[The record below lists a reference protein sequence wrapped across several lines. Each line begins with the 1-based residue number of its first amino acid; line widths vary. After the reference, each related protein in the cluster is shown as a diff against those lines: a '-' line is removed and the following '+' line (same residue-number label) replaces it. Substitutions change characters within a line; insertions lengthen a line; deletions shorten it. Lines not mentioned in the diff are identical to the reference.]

1 MSSEKRSSKKE
12 SGFEGIIKDLKQQL
26 AEQLRCLDSR
36 ADTQAAVLLEL
47 QEFYRRRADVE
58 QDYSRGLDKLHRS
71 LTQRHKELKTKR
83 EQASLLSSHGCWQQ
97 LQQQTQLEARQRAT
111 LADIYGTVL
120 PQKLARLGDDLQ
132 RAHRRCRQICT
143 ESHEEILKLI
153 NELQE
158 STKTYNTYY
167 ALFSAAEAKLQYVV
181 NQKAKLEV
189 NLPEDK
195 LDKSRKFRLV
205 EKEIVKRRNKYQDT
219 RLQALRARNDFLLC
233 LEAANATMQRFFVE
247 DLPDTLDCADA
258 GVHATLGRALLMACD
273 AQEGVLA
280 GERQAVDDL
289 RRAVSQ
295 LDARLDRQ
303 RFMEANN
310 APFMLPKKF
319 EFIPYKGDIMSRYD
333 VDPAILE
340 ETRSR
345 YDALCGRIETLKT
358 ATAEQWK
365 TMETA
370 ERSLLAMAATA
381 ELDCRAQFAA
391 GRDPPPRPTETALA
405 KQRGDQLET
414 AQFYV
419 TKFAELVS
427 DSRLLARLQVKR
439 ELLRSGL
446 SEHAPELERPA
457 RPVCAPRPR
466 RPRLGRPPTDGQPRL
481 FGGSLEEYV
490 ELSGQEIPLIVR
502 SCVRVINLYGLHHQ
516 GIFRVSGS
524 QVEINSFR
532 DSFERGEDPLA
543 DVSDASDI
551 NSAAGVLKLYLR
563 ELREPIFPTPYFDQ
577 FMEIAQLSDPEER
590 TARLREVI
598 STLPHSV
605 QLVMRYLFAFLSHL
619 SEFSDENMME
629 PYNLAICFGPTLLPI
644 PESKDQVQY
653 QNLVNELMKH
663 IILCHEEI
671 FPHDGG
677 PVYEKYISRQNHQ
690 TEEIGEAPSEVS
702 GGAGDGGDGEPD
714 AQSEDDVV
722 LRATEKDL
730 SMRIFGK
737 CEQLEAV
744 AQYDFT
750 ARSVR
755 ELSFRCGDVLTL
767 YRQVS
772 PDWWKGH
779 FRGRDGLVP
788 DKYIM
793 LKIRDEERT
802 SLLEPSPGHR
812 VTVTVVTGPAPA
824 SSTSTL
830 STRSTASVGSDSA
843 PSTSEPAVHEQQL
856 YDQQDRQQ
864 QLQQQERAAPPE
876 RPESAGG
883 GGGWVPDR
891 CATLPRG
898 GRPTPAPRASSLSTL
913 HQPTAGVTTVRV
925 SVPDDREEADSETE
939 RLERAIREMA
949 MVSERL
955 RAGQLSPEDEPGEE
969 SDPPPPA
976 PASARAAPRRPPVA
990 AVRQEPECSPPTS
1003 GSVLSRRALW
1013 ETRAAAAAEP
1023 AGRLALKHTPDLVL
1037 DLPAEW
1043 HRLQRTSSG
1052 SSEEGAAP
1060 APAPAPAPAAA
1071 PSTAA
1076 ETFARQD
1083 QCTVRRGGRPVPV
1096 RPGPVVRP
1104 LLGGAGSDAAAAR
1117 PVVADPTPAG
1127 DQPALLRPQAKVKP
1141 QPARKPSPKHRPA
1154 AAKPLPEE

>member
-714 AQSEDDVV
+714 AQSED
-722 LRATEKDL
+722 E
-730 SMRIFGK
+730 

-876 RPESAGG
+876 
-883 GGGWVPDR
+883 V
-891 CATLPRG
+891 
-898 GRPTPAPRASSLSTL
+898 
-913 HQPTAGVTTVRV
+913 
-925 SVPDDREEADSETE
+925 
-939 RLERAIREMA
+939 
-949 MVSERL
+949 
-955 RAGQLSPEDEPGEE
+955 
-969 SDPPPPA
+969 PPA
-976 PASARAAPRRPPVA
+976 PP
-990 AVRQEPECSPPTS
+990 
-1003 GSVLSRRALW
+1003 
-1013 ETRAAAAAEP
+1013 
-1023 AGRLALKHTPDLVL
+1023 
-1037 DLPAEW
+1037 
-1043 HRLQRTSSG
+1043 
-1052 SSEEGAAP
+1052 
-1060 APAPAPAPAAA
+1060 
-1071 PSTAA
+1071 
-1076 ETFARQD
+1076 
-1083 QCTVRRGGRPVPV
+1083 
-1096 RPGPVVRP
+1096 
-1104 LLGGAGSDAAAAR
+1104 
-1117 PVVADPTPAG
+1117 
-1127 DQPALLRPQAKVKP
+1127 
-1141 QPARKPSPKHRPA
+1141 
-1154 AAKPLPEE
+1154 